1 MQRTAKIF
9 KFEYMETLVINV
21 PDEKSAEVKKMLKEL
36 GVSIQNKTKVR
47 QLANELN
54 ALTQPGAKPSLDEVV
69 AETKEAR
76 AGR

>member
-1 MQRTAKIF
+1 M
-9 KFEYMETLVINV
+9 
-21 PDEKSAEVKKMLKEL
+21 

-47 QLANELN
+47 QLSNELN
-54 ALTQPGAKPSLDEVV
+54 GMVKPGPKPGLDEIV